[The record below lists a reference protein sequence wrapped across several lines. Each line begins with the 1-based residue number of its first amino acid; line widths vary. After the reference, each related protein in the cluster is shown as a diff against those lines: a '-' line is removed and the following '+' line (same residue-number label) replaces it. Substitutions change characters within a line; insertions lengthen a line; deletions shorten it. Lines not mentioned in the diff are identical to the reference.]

1 MRKRSLSILGAAVLL
16 AVLFYMTNPSKQ
28 DYLAFSEKQT
38 GEPLPAIVKVERTNF
53 LFFSFYTPNVH
64 HEQGIT
70 YLGIFSGFHQVTDGQ
85 FDDPWWMK
93 LLDFFK

>member
-1 MRKRSLSILGAAVLL
+1 MRNRSLSIFGAAVLL
-16 AVLFYMTNPSKQ
+16 AILFILTNPSKQ
-28 DYLAFSEKQT
+28 DYLEFSEKQT
-38 GEPLPAIVKVERTNF
+38 GEPPPAIVKAERTNF

-70 YLGIFSGFHQVTDGQ
+70 HLGIFSGFQPVSDGQ